1 MYDYTAQVI
10 TVAASVLLLATV
22 LVYERW
28 VSRLKAERDAALDH
42 ADEAQELLDAILG
55 LEQQQRAA
63 AARHPSNVRLLRSVD
78 GGAS

>member
-55 LEQQQRAA
+55 LEQRAA